1 MDSKVGDRLERQAL
15 IFFNYTLHRA
25 RAIGLLE
32 TMSIDTF
39 IQIHQTRIRNI
50 DGNLD
55 TATITV
61 LTPEGKLAFY
71 WFDNGQMARLQTMD
85 PVAR

>member
-1 MDSKVGDRLERQAL
+1 VL
-15 IFFNYTLHRA
+15 FNYTLHRA
-25 RAIGLLE
+25 RAIGLSE

-39 IQIHQTRIRNI
+39 IQIHQTRIQNI

-55 TATITV
+55 TAIITI

-71 WFDNGQMARLQTMD
+71 WFDNGQMVRSQTMD